1 MDEILKIENLKKY
14 FVKKSLFST
23 KVSTVRA
30 TDDVSFTIQR
40 GEVFVLA
47 GESGSGKST
56 IAKLILRVFEP
67 DSGKIIF
74 ENEEITNS
82 AESLKK
88 IRLKCQMIHQDPYD
102 SINPRM
108 KVFDII
114 YEPLEIHKLGTKE
127 ERKKRVFDVLK
138 EVKLEPVE
146 EISKLYPHMLS
157 GGQRQ
162 RVVVARALAV
172 IPKMIIADEPVSM
185 LDVSIRAE
193 LLELLSELRKKYNI
207 SFLYITHDLATAKFF
222 GQKIAILYLGK
233 IVETGPIDEVLLH
246 PKHPYTQA
254 LIDAISEPDP
264 ENLAAKESQ
273 ERTETRTLHEENAR
287 LKEEQHEIEVNL
299 HSLEKQLTAS
309 NQELVGLREK
319 EQEIISTSGS
329 SVSQV
334 KEYDTKLASFNDR
347 EKSLARE
354 INGIDRQSDS
364 IQRDLKDL
372 YEKETS
378 TQKIIDTY
386 GLDETIEGFD
396 VNQILQPLYAEQRS
410 LTEINAKAPSTYVI
424 ISDGYRSMSARR
436 NSLEEE
442 RTCIVRFIEAIE
454 KDKRQTFLDAFDIVD
469 KEIHLI
475 FSKMTG
481 GNAWLELQNED
492 DIFSSGISYMIQFQ
506 NKPKRESTSIS
517 GGEKTLAAVVFVLAL
532 QKLKPSPFY
541 LFDEID
547 AHLDAPNAE
556 KLGKI
561 LEERARESQF
571 LMVSLKD
578 SIVQRAKLI
587 YGVFPKNGVS
597 HVVIYKDKR
606 LPSMTT

>member
-56 IAKLILRVFEP
+56 IAKLILRAFEP

-74 ENEEITNS
+74 ENEEMTNS

-114 YEPLEIHKLGTKE
+114 SEPLEIHKLGTKE

-222 GQKIAILYLGK
+222 GQRIAILYLGK
-233 IVETGPIDEVLLH
+233 IVETGPIDEILLH

-264 ENLAAKESQ
+264 ENLHKEKNVRIN
-273 ERTETRTLHEENAR
+273 EPLDIDVYEGCRFRAR
-287 LKEEQHEIEVNL
+287 CP
-299 HSLEKQLTAS
+299 
-309 NQELVGLREK
+309 
-319 EQEIISTSGS
+319 
-329 SVSQV
+329 
-334 KEYDTKLASFNDR
+334 Y
-347 EKSLARE
+347 
-354 INGIDRQSDS
+354 
-364 IQRDLKDL
+364 
-372 YEKETS
+372 
-378 TQKIIDTY
+378 
-386 GLDETIEGFD
+386 
-396 VNQILQPLYAEQRS
+396 
-410 LTEINAKAPSTYVI
+410 
-424 ISDGYRSMSARR
+424 
-436 NSLEEE
+436 
-442 RTCIVRFIEAIE
+442 AIE
-454 KDKRQTFLDAFDIVD
+454 KCKEEPPLESLEHNRHVACFVKLD
-469 KEIHLI
+469 
-475 FSKMTG
+475 
-481 GNAWLELQNED
+481 
-492 DIFSSGISYMIQFQ
+492 
-506 NKPKRESTSIS
+506 
-517 GGEKTLAAVVFVLAL
+517 
-532 QKLKPSPFY
+532 
-541 LFDEID
+541 
-547 AHLDAPNAE
+547 
-556 KLGKI
+556 
-561 LEERARESQF
+561 
-571 LMVSLKD
+571 
-578 SIVQRAKLI
+578 
-587 YGVFPKNGVS
+587 
-597 HVVIYKDKR
+597 
-606 LPSMTT
+606 